1 MNKYEVLGV
10 VGEGAYGIV
19 LKCRNKENGET
30 VAIKKFK
37 ESEDDEENVRKTTL
51 REVKILRMLRHPNI
65 VSLKEAFRRKG
76 KLYLVFEFVAKNL
89 LEVLETNPNGVGPDS
104 MQRYML
110 QLCQAID
117 CCHSQNVI
125 HRDIKPENLLINTRE
140 KQLKLCDFGFAR
152 TFAANAGDL
161 SDYVATRWYRAPEL
175 LLGSTTYETSV
186 DIFAMGCIMGE
197 LADGQPLF
205 PGESEIDQLYII
217 QRMLGPLTPEQDELF
232 LRNPRFVGL
241 KFPDMSRP
249 ETLQKKYVGK
259 LSKRS
264 LNFLKSL
271 LQMEPGDRFNSREC
285 LDHPYFEDIRLE
297 YAASSGGGSRAP
309 SATKSSRVGSAA
321 SGGGGTELYTP
332 ADWQIP
338 VIHSR
343 QGARP
348 RSPPSGAGE
357 PPGPMPDAYAQPNPP
372 SLLPPD
378 RLGRFNK
385 HSRHMLPA
393 SSAATPP
400 LATDFVAGGRAEEK
414 DDGFGG
420 GTDDAQH
427 GRGRGRDF
435 GHGEEKQ
442 DGGLSKWGAPEV
454 RRPQKQKRRDK
465 AGRHMARERT
475 PRHDENAG
483 SANGAAPPKRAGA
496 PPSRGSLAAAGL
508 GDKRTGAGPPPGRG
522 GGDDDGGGA
531 SKPKSRAGRDRG
543 DRGQA
548 HAGGVHLNPVA
559 APPGGDLPFGDDF
572 DDPFDSSKGDGDGG
586 GRGLGA
592 LAAPKASAPA
602 GDPYGPGPQPARNGK
617 AGQPL
622 AAPPIGGRRK
632 KGRAAARPTTAA
644 AARRPRERDLQR
656 ERERRREKEIREL
669 REFSSKLPLKLQQ
682 KLQNSDDG
690 FYGDGAGAFHREQ
703 HSSHGQGPPGVG
715 GGGTGGF
722 RNELRSSHGFRH
734 GTPGSEHERD
744 WVESQGNARGE
755 RILLEQVQRPMD
767 SDFSAFR

>member
-117 CCHSQNVI
+117 CCHSQN
-125 HRDIKPENLLINTRE
+125 
-140 KQLKLCDFGFAR
+140 
-152 TFAANAGDL
+152 
-161 SDYVATRWYRAPEL
+161 L

-297 YAASSGGGSRAP
+297 YAASSGGGSRA
-309 SATKSSRVGSAA
+309 AAKSSRS
-321 SGGGGTELYTP
+321 
-332 ADWQIP
+332 
-338 VIHSR
+338 
-343 QGARP
+343 GARRPAAAARSSTRP
-348 RSPPSGAGE
+348 RTGRSRDPLAPGRAAE
-357 PPGPMPDAYAQPNPP
+357 PAVGRRRAPCPAHAQPNPP

-531 SKPKSRAGRDRG
+531 
-543 DRGQA
+543 
-548 HAGGVHLNPVA
+548 
-559 APPGGDLPFGDDF
+559 
-572 DDPFDSSKGDGDGG
+572 G
-586 GRGLGA
+586 GRG
-592 LAAPKASAPA
+592 
-602 GDPYGPGPQPARNGK
+602 AR
-617 AGQPL
+617 Q
-622 AAPPIGGRRK
+622 
-632 KGRAAARPTTAA
+632 
-644 AARRPRERDLQR
+644 RERDLQR

>member
-161 SDYVATRWYRAPEL
+161 SDYVATRWYRAPGL

-297 YAASSGGGSRAP
+297 YAASSGGGSRA
-309 SATKSSRVGSAA
+309 VGDELGVGARPAA
-321 SGGGGTELYTP
+321 AARALHARGL
-332 ADWQIP
+332 ADP

-357 PPGPMPDAYAQPNPP
+357 PRPHARRTRSPTPRC
-372 SLLPPD
+372 PPD

-483 SANGAAPPKRAGA
+483 SANGAPLRKGGA

-531 SKPKSRAGRDRG
+531 SKPKSRGGRDRG

-602 GDPYGPGPQPARNGK
+602 GDPYGPGGLNLPRNGK

-632 KGRAAARPTTAA
+632 KGRAAARRRRRRRP
-644 AARRPRERDLQR
+644 RRPRERDLQR